1 VKNPF
6 QLYPKPQ
13 SDTKSADNWF
23 NGLSAQTRKAFE
35 ALDDFISSDSTQVV
49 ELKGEWGV
57 GKTYFWTNF
66 VKWSLLHGKLKHLKA
81 YSYVSLFG
89 ASSVSSLESAIFSAH
104 QPLKET
110 AGGHAAALAKPLKTI
125 ADEMKQLSISLGL
138 AKLPIGT
145 VSGLADIVVKKYYL
159 RNFLICFDDL
169 ERMDENISPSSFLGL
184 VSQLK
189 EQQNCKVVLIYNH
202 EKLARNSSLLRAI
215 DEYREKIIDLELSIR
230 PTVQE
235 NLEVAWPKREGRI
248 LSYERVFIGSG
259 CSNIRI
265 MKKARWANEYF
276 FKLFSVDWPFFSQS
290 IQVAIAA
297 LAVIHYGNKELFS
310 DSKAILAE
318 DYYKYT
324 INEPQLYKAQRDFM
338 NSMGYM
344 PAPHHRMILD
354 FFVHG
359 IVYLDSYKGLLRINE
374 QNERLAKLN
383 YKYDMIMSQ
392 FSSGFFVPQNKLLND
407 LLELLERHSGDLSIG
422 RTCEAIEF
430 LQSCEVDVDPSYLE
444 KAIVSF
450 LEREPELNV
459 YSINFTSLPVPVRE
473 DIKKRYEAKGSSQ
486 SISMSMQRL
495 AGSKDFD
502 PDEIRLVREYTE
514 DQWLEWISNY
524 NMEHE
529 TELNR
534 EFMSDVFHLVGTFLK
549 RYANTPEHADQET
562 LKRINSALET
572 LRQRSQVDRLRV
584 EMLTKYMQEHY

>member
-1 VKNPF
+1 
-6 QLYPKPQ
+6 
-13 SDTKSADNWF
+13 
-23 NGLSAQTRKAFE
+23 
-35 ALDDFISSDSTQVV
+35 
-49 ELKGEWGV
+49 
-57 GKTYFWTNF
+57 
-66 VKWSLLHGKLKHLKA
+66 
-81 YSYVSLFG
+81 
-89 ASSVSSLESAIFSAH
+89 
-104 QPLKET
+104 
-110 AGGHAAALAKPLKTI
+110 
-125 ADEMKQLSISLGL
+125 
-138 AKLPIGT
+138 
-145 VSGLADIVVKKYYL
+145 
-159 RNFLICFDDL
+159 
-169 ERMDENISPSSFLGL
+169 
-184 VSQLK
+184 
-189 EQQNCKVVLIYNH
+189 
-202 EKLARNSSLLRAI
+202 
-215 DEYREKIIDLELSIR
+215 
-230 PTVQE
+230 
-235 NLEVAWPKREGRI
+235 
-248 LSYERVFIGSG
+248 
-259 CSNIRI
+259 
-265 MKKARWANEYF
+265 
-276 FKLFSVDWPFFSQS
+276 
-290 IQVAIAA
+290 
-297 LAVIHYGNKELFS
+297 
-310 DSKAILAE
+310 
-318 DYYKYT
+318 
-324 INEPQLYKAQRDFM
+324 
-338 NSMGYM
+338 
-344 PAPHHRMILD
+344 MILD

-374 QNERLAKLN
+374 QNERLAKFN